1 LWFRIARVLFQIA
14 LSAALLFGALWGAR
28 ELLRTP
34 PRAKRTPPPRQALPV
49 DVVVVRPSAERVR
62 ISGFGSVVAAREID
76 LRVRVSGEIVEVA
89 SNLDPGG
96 LLRAGEAVVRI
107 DPADYETAVKEAS
120 AAVLQARS
128 ALRLERGGEAAARVE
143 YELIGEEVPEAD
155 RDLVLRGPQVESARA
170 ALAAAQARLERARL
184 NLDRTTVPA
193 PFDAVVVDRTAVAGA
208 RVTDASVLARIVATD
223 VYWVEVTL
231 PMESLRWIRIP
242 SAEGEEGSAV
252 RVFHEEA
259 WGAGV
264 FREGRVFRL
273 APGIEPQGRL
283 ARLLVA
289 VGDPLG
295 REVPPSPDRPALVLG
310 QHLRVEIDGPEL
322 PGVVALDRSLLR
334 DDDRVYVLDAG
345 DRLAIREVEVAFR
358 ERDRVLVRSGLA
370 AGDRVV
376 ASRLSAPVEG
386 MQLRAAGD
394 PAGPGPRGGPGGG
407 GKGRR

>member
-1 LWFRIARVLFQIA
+1 
-14 LSAALLFGALWGAR
+14 
-28 ELLRTP
+28 
-34 PRAKRTPPPRQALPV
+34 
-49 DVVVVRPSAERVR
+49 
-62 ISGFGSVVAAREID
+62 
-76 LRVRVSGEIVEVA
+76 
-89 SNLDPGG
+89 
-96 LLRAGEAVVRI
+96 
-107 DPADYETAVKEAS
+107 
-120 AAVLQARS
+120 
-128 ALRLERGGEAAARVE
+128 
-143 YELIGEEVPEAD
+143 
-155 RDLVLRGPQVESARA
+155 VESARA